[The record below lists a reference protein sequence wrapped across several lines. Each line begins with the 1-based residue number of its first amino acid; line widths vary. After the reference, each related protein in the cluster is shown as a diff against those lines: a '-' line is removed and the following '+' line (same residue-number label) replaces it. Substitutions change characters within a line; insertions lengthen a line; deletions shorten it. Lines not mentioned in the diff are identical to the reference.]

1 MRPEV
6 HGEVLAVTTCHMISY
21 VQLTSNTKT
30 VILTKLGLG
39 KRDIAGIRPRYL

>member
-6 HGEVLAVTTCHMISY
+6 HGKVLAVTTCHMISK
-21 VQLTSNTKT
+21 VQLTSITQT

-39 KRDIAGIRPRYL
+39 NKDIAGIRLRYL

>member
-6 HGEVLAVTTCHMISY
+6 HGEVLAVTTCHMISQ

-30 VILTKLGLG
+30 VILTK
-39 KRDIAGIRPRYL
+39 IAGIRPRYL

>member
-6 HGEVLAVTTCHMISY
+6 HGEVLAVTTCHMISL
-21 VQLTSNTKT
+21 VQSNTQT

-39 KRDIAGIRPRYL
+39 KRDIAGIRPRYQ